1 MARALTRRVV
11 AVSLLLALG
20 SAGGAGA
27 QTIGP
32 DLLIPGTALPPQ
44 GALRL
49 AAQISTRAAWS
60 YFSVADG
67 RSELSDSLGG
77 SMTTVAGGIE
87 TLWAF
92 SPHAA
97 LFVSWLPGGVFA
109 SSFSA
114 DEQRRA
120 TGFFPL
126 HSGVWV
132 KLSGDNGLW
141 RGSAAAVSSGV
152 ALVTAIPMPWPD
164 YQRELERLNQGLTY
178 TPENS
183 GVRAWG
189 FGYLLEGEW
198 CALRPPGL
206 AGLSLWAAHDLLL
219 FLPADYNSAGLREFE
234 ENRIWELLQETES
247 VDTIWYRYQAG
258 AYLAPR
264 LRLHGASGALWRVG
278 LPLSFR
284 YRPEPVFDG
293 DIAVKHTQEWQ
304 LDLGVQ
310 ASVILPQTRRYWE
323 FVFGYR
329 APLAGRNLRA
339 EHQLS
344 LAAVVDFTAR
354 TEALPPSFQRRSR
367 LEPSLRPYPH

>member
-1 MARALTRRVV
+1 MARALRRRV
-11 AVSLLLALG
+11 AALTLLLALG
-20 SAGGAGA
+20 SAAGAGA
-27 QTIGP
+27 QTIGA

-49 AAQISTRAAWS
+49 AVQISAQAAWS
-60 YFSVADG
+60 YFSVEDG
-67 RSELSDSLGG
+67 RSDLTDGLGG
-77 SMTTVAGGIE
+77 NMAAMAGGIE
-87 TLWAF
+87 ALWAF

-198 CALRPPGL
+198 RALRPPGL

-339 EHQLS
+339 QHQLS

-354 TEALPPSFQRRSR
+354 TELSPPLFQRQSR
-367 LEPSLRPYPH
+367 LEPSLRPYPR